1 VGASR
6 APGPAAAAD
15 NGGENAKKKEH
26 SMERIRWSPHPARA
40 ALLAACVAWTALPAQ
55 AQQAR
60 MKEQGAATQRQ
71 AQKTEQANRAAA
83 VADET
88 SDAAQAART
97 AQSEAAQFE
106 AAQQRRD
113 NAAAPLSYGP
123 VLHPRGQQ
131 AADPARKDPAE
142 IHDETDSQARSQQ
155 PQQQFRQQFQRQSQQ
170 SKQALAPRRPAL
182 QTEPMAPRPLRPAA
196 SAPSASVPIPAPAS
210 APRPVVPSSSVINSC
225 QGSYCTDAGG
235 NGYNI
240 GSGNAGTSSGGRLCT
255 RTGVTVQCF

>member
-1 VGASR
+1 
-6 APGPAAAAD
+6 
-15 NGGENAKKKEH
+15 
-26 SMERIRWSPHPARA
+26 
-40 ALLAACVAWTALPAQ
+40 LLAACLAWMALPAQ

-60 MKEQGAATQRQ
+60 TKEQGAATQRQ

-142 IHDETDSQARSQQ
+142 IHDETDSQAHPQQ
-155 PQQQFRQQFQRQSQQ
+155 PLQQFQKQSQQ
-170 SKQALAPRRPAL
+170 SKQASPPRRPAW
-182 QTEPMAPRPLRPAA
+182 QGAETMAPRPLRPAA
-196 SAPSASVPIPAPAS
+196 TALSPGVPMPAPAS

-225 QGSYCTDAGG
+225 QGSVCTDAGG
-235 NGYNI
+235 NGYNM
-240 GSGNAGTSSGGRLCT
+240 GSGNAGTSSSGRLCT